1 MAVSSTAQLVIW
13 RCPNHP
19 SSWAISLE
27 HAESAG
33 TRLTP
38 FKCCNHWRFVKAM
51 SMSPRQLREVI
62 ETCENGIELLTREAE
77 DA

>member
-1 MAVSSTAQLVIW
+1 MAVSSPVQLTIW
-13 RCPNHP
+13 RCRNHP
-19 SSWAISLE
+19 TSWAIALD
-27 HAESAG
+27 HAETG

-38 FKCCNHWRFVKAM
+38 FKCCGRWGLVRAF

-62 ETCENGIELLTREAE
+62 ETCENEIERLTREAK